1 MDPQNIGIW
10 KILVVVSTLVFL
22 ISLLSLPNLYEN
34 ISGDSIPNRPQKEPP
49 IVYRWDL
56 AVTIIIIAI
65 ISIIVGIY
73 SLKKLRLN
81 QRALI

>member
-1 MDPQNIGIW
+1 MDPQEVKIW
-10 KILVVVSTLVFL
+10 KILLVVSTLVFF
-22 ISLLSLPNLYEN
+22 ISLISLPNLYEN

-56 AVTIIIIAI
+56 ALTRIIIAI
-65 ISIIVGIY
+65 ISLIVGIY